1 VSRDGSQSYRVLVVD
16 DEELARD
23 VLREMLAA
31 HPEVSLAAE
40 CADGFEAAKA
50 AADHRPDIVFL
61 DVQMPKLDGFEVLE
75 LLDPSTAVVFVTA
88 YDEYALRAFDV
99 NAVDYLL
106 KPYSPERFEEAL
118 ERAKQRVGREAAPP
132 AAHLAAAARPEGQ
145 ALERIVVRDG
155 ASVQVIPVE
164 RLDYAEAQDDYVALW
179 SGGRSF
185 LKQQTLASLEAGL
198 ARGSFV
204 RIHRSYLLRL
214 DRLAKI
220 EPVGKDTREAVLR
233 DGTRLPVSRSGY
245 QRLRGALGER

>member
-1 VSRDGSQSYRVLVVD
+1 VSEGARASYRVLVVD

-31 HPEVSLAAE
+31 HPEVSVAAE
-40 CADGFEAAKA
+40 CADGFEAVKA
-50 AADHRPDIVFL
+50 ASEARPDIVFL

-75 LLDPSTAVVFVTA
+75 LLDPATAVVFVTA

-106 KPYSPERFEEAL
+106 KPYSPARFEEAL
-118 ERAKQRVGREAAPP
+118 GRAKRRVGRAAVPS

-145 ALERIVVRDG
+145 LLERIVVRDG

-164 RLDYAEAQDDYVALW
+164 KLDYAEAQGDYVALW
-179 SGGRSF
+179 SGGRSY
-185 LKQQTLASLEAGL
+185 LKQQTLAGLEAGL
-198 ARGSFV
+198 ARESFV

-214 DRLAKI
+214 DRMAGI
-220 EPVGKDTREAVLR
+220 EPTGKDSRVAVLR
-233 DGTRLPVSRSGY
+233 DGTRLPISRSGY
-245 QRLRGALGER
+245 ARLREILG

>member
-1 VSRDGSQSYRVLVVD
+1 VSEGARESYRVLVVD

-31 HPEVSLAAE
+31 HPEVSEAAE
-40 CADGFEAAKA
+40 AADGFEAVKA
-50 AADHRPDIVFL
+50 AAETRPDIVFL

-75 LLDPSTAVVFVTA
+75 LLDPATAVVFVTA

-118 ERAKQRVGREAAPP
+118 DRAKRRVGRPAAPS

-145 ALERIVVRDG
+145 PLERIVVRDG

-164 RLDYAEAQDDYVALW
+164 KLDYAEAQDDYVALW
-179 SGGRSF
+179 SAGRSF

-198 ARGSFV
+198 APESFV

-214 DRLAKI
+214 DRLAGI
-220 EPVGKDTREAVLR
+220 EPTGKASRVAVLR

-245 QRLRGALGER
+245 ARLREILG

>member
-1 VSRDGSQSYRVLVVD
+1 
-16 DEELARD
+16 
-23 VLREMLAA
+23 
-31 HPEVSLAAE
+31 
-40 CADGFEAAKA
+40 
-50 AADHRPDIVFL
+50 
-61 DVQMPKLDGFEVLE
+61 
-75 LLDPSTAVVFVTA
+75 VTA

-118 ERAKQRVGREAAPP
+118 ERAKQRVGRAAAPP
-132 AAHLAAAARPEGQ
+132 AAQLAAAARPEGE

-155 ASVQVIPVE
+155 ASVEVIPVA

-185 LKQQTLASLEAGL
+185 LKQQTLASLEAALPPG
-198 ARGSFV
+198 GFV

-220 EPVGKDTREAVLR
+220 EPTGKDTREAVLR

-245 QRLRGALGER
+245 QRLRGVLGEG

>member
-1 VSRDGSQSYRVLVVD
+1 VSEAGPESYRVLVVD
-16 DEELARD
+16 DEALARD

-31 HPEVSLAAE
+31 HPEVSVAAE
-40 CADGFEAAKA
+40 CADGFEAVKA
-50 AADHRPDIVFL
+50 AGEHRPHIVFL

-75 LLDPSTAVVFVTA
+75 LLDPATAVVFVTA

-106 KPYSPERFEEAL
+106 KPYSPARFEEAL
-118 ERAKQRVGREAAPP
+118 ERAKRRVGRSAAPS
-132 AAHLAAAARPEGQ
+132 AAQLAAAARPEGQ
-145 ALERIVVRDG
+145 SLERLVVRDG
-155 ASVQVIPVE
+155 ASVEVIPVG

-185 LKQQTLASLEAGL
+185 LKQQTLASLEAAL
-198 ARGSFV
+198 PPGSFV

-220 EPVGKDTREAVLR
+220 EATGKDTREAVLR

-245 QRLRGALGER
+245 QRLRGALGEG

>member
-1 VSRDGSQSYRVLVVD
+1 MSEEGRESYRVLVVD

-23 VLREMLAA
+23 VLREMLVA
-31 HPEVSLAAE
+31 HPEVSVAAE

-50 AADHRPDIVFL
+50 AAEHRPDIVFL

-106 KPYSPERFEEAL
+106 KPYSPQRFEEAL
-118 ERAKQRVGREAAPP
+118 ERAKRRVGRTATPP

-145 ALERIVVRDG
+145 FLERLVVREG
-155 ASVQVIPVE
+155 ASVEVLPVE

-198 ARGSFV
+198 PPGRFV

-220 EPVGKDTREAVLR
+220 EPTGKDTREAVLR

-245 QRLRGALGER
+245 QRLRGALGEG